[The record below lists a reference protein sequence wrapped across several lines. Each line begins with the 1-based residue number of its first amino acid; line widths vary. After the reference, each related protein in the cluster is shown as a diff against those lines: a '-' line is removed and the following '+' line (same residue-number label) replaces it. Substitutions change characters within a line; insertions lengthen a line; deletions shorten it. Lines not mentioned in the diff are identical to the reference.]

1 VVTTSRA
8 LSSKTPSQLGEGAVT
23 RPSGRP
29 ASITLTGRGGIVL
42 IFVPSLLGALIGTQI
57 PLGPAPGVMFAGACA
72 AAALMTKRD
81 DLLTLVV
88 CPPLV
93 FMTVTVIAR
102 FVAALGDPNI
112 VQSAVAGVLLALAA
126 GAPWL
131 FAGTLM
137 AFGIG
142 FGRGLPDAFKDLR
155 DRLSAGPPARGRRG
169 RSPRPR
175 PAPDDEFD
183 QDPVRWDV

>member
-1 VVTTSRA
+1 MTAFKAESTP
-8 LSSKTPSQLGEGAVT
+8 PSQLGEGAVT

-29 ASITLTGRGGIVL
+29 ASIALTGRGGLVL

-72 AAALMTKRD
+72 AAALMTRKD
-81 DLLTLVV
+81 DLLMLVV

-93 FMTVTVIAR
+93 FMVVTVLAR

-112 VQSAVAGVLLALAA
+112 LQSTLAGVLLGLAA

-131 FAGTLM
+131 FAGTLLV
-137 AFGIG
+137 FGIG
-142 FGRGLPDAFKDLR
+142 FARGLPDVFRDLR
-155 DRLSAGPPARGRRG
+155 QRLGEAAPARGRRTK
-169 RSPRPR
+169 SPRPR
-175 PAPDDEFD
+175 PAPEDEFD